1 MFQIRTIDDAVQAVR
16 SCDTAGALASLAGPF
31 KSYVTRQLQH
41 ASIVNGHYDI
51 LRRTGWLS
59 NELARWDLPPDRL
72 AIMRKFARGIDRARS
87 LTPQTPIDGGFWRA
101 VSDEPSPGPRA

>member
-1 MFQIRTIDDAVQAVR
+1 MIHIRSIDEAVQAVR
-16 SCDTAGALASLAGPF
+16 SCQDAGSLASLAGPF
-31 KSYVTRQLQH
+31 KSYVTRELQH
-41 ASIVNGHYDI
+41 AAIANGHYNI

-101 VSDEPSPGPRA
+101 VSEELFPVRRG